1 MPLDPFEI
9 TGSLAIGTGLGG
21 AIKDTVDPRL
31 AKFKNEQW
39 SKHQHVPLTAA
50 TAAEIAAED
59 VAKYDPMAT
68 EATLT
73 GIEGAR
79 FRELYGVTLNAPGM
93 GELLAMLRRS
103 DEVNIDFTHGLRKA
117 KLETRWDDALR
128 NLRDVRIPGPDL
140 AYMVVRGVVPD
151 GGTLP
156 GSLPTRADNLQLPP
170 QLSIDTLAEARRTGW
185 DAERFAGLVARSGLA
200 MAPGLAAQAQFR
212 KILTHNDYL
221 LTIARGDLFP
231 AFADPML
238 EVSRQIPT
246 AGEAIQYELRGF
258 TDRAG
263 RLALTDLHGMAHPH
277 SDVLYDVAGRAPS
290 DRQVY
295 IGMARGAKY
304 PSTYADVPQP
314 YRAAIQ
320 RSDIRPEFADIVYQN
335 RYSLPSAFVV
345 RALLTDGAITAT
357 RGQTILEHEGWP
369 PDLAQLVAEHYAA
382 KSGGS
387 TDTHVSKAQTQLW
400 TTTHR
405 SYVGEM
411 IDNATATTSLRAA
424 GVDAA
429 AVPPILT
436 LWNEERSLIRKQLTP
451 AQVKKAY
458 RTGIYTQAEAL
469 QLLLDRGYDRENAT
483 VLLEE

>member
-1 MPLDPFEI
+1 VPLDPFEI

-31 AKFKNEQW
+31 QSFKNGQW
-39 SKHQHVPLTAA
+39 SAHPHVPLSAA
-50 TAAEIAAED
+50 TAAEVAAED
-59 VAKYDPMAT
+59 VAKYDPMAA
-68 EATLT
+68 EAILT
-73 GIEGAR
+73 GYGPDR
-79 FRELYGVTLNAPGM
+79 FKELYGVTLSAPGM

-103 DEVNIDFTHGLRKA
+103 DEVNIDFEHGLRKA

-128 NLRDVRIPGPDL
+128 NLRHVRIPGPDL
-140 AYMVVRGVVPD
+140 AYMVVRGVVDD

-156 GSLPTRADNLQLPP
+156 SRLPTTADNLALPP
-170 QLSIDTLAEARRTGW
+170 QLPLDTILEASKTGW
-185 DAERFAGLVARSGLA
+185 DKERFAGLVARSGLA
-200 MAPGLAAQAQFR
+200 MAPGLAAQARFR
-212 KILTHNDYL
+212 KILTQNDYL

-246 AGEAIQYELRGF
+246 VGEAVQYELRGF

-263 RLALTDLHGMAHPH
+263 RLALTDLHGMSHGH

-304 PSTYADVPQP
+304 PATYADVPQP
-314 YRAAIQ
+314 FRAAIQ

-369 PDLAQLVAEHYAA
+369 PDLAQLVAAHYAA
-382 KSGGS
+382 KAGGS
-387 TDTHVSKAQTQLW
+387 SDPHVTKAQNQLW
-400 TTTHR
+400 TRAHS
-405 SYVGEM
+405 SYVGS
-411 IDNATATTSLRAA
+411 DDRRA
-424 GVDAA
+424 DCY
-429 AVPPILT
+429 
-436 LWNEERSLIRKQLTP
+436 NR
-451 AQVKKAY
+451 
-458 RTGIYTQAEAL
+458 
-469 QLLLDRGYDRENAT
+469 DRGGRGLSVQPRPYSHLWTTNARSSASS
-483 VLLEE
+483 